1 MHISESLI
9 DKKKQSDI
17 YMLNYGI
24 LEYIYSELGVK
35 VIWFEDFDELPKLLA
50 KVFNINPYSEINNID
65 LIDLVE
71 KNLKDIESIENGI
84 PKYNPITMNTSDIC
98 QYIAY
103 INDNSKKYKKLIYE
117 TDEMLKEL
125 TNKIDLNNFN
135 IQDLQKNI
143 PKFIGIFRGYYEL
156 FSIWFNSVKQLIK

>member
-1 MHISESLI
+1 
-9 DKKKQSDI
+9 
-17 YMLNYGI
+17 
-24 LEYIYSELGVK
+24 
-35 VIWFEDFDELPKLLA
+35 
-50 KVFNINPYSEINNID
+50 
-65 LIDLVE
+65 
-71 KNLKDIESIENGI
+71 
-84 PKYNPITMNTSDIC
+84 MNTSDIC

-125 TNKIDLNNFN
+125 TNKIDLNNIN

-143 PKFIGIFRGYYEL
+143 PKFNGNFRGYYEL